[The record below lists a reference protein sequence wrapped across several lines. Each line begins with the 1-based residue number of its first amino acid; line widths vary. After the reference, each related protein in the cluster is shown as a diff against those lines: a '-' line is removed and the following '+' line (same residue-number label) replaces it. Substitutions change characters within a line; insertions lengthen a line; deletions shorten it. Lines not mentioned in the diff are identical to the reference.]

1 MIYDTKYRYVEKG
14 EKGMRRST
22 FAYRIRNIKRH
33 WLLLVMILPGLIYL
47 FINNY
52 LPMLGIIIA
61 FKNVNFAKG
70 IWGSDWVG
78 LDNFAYLFQTQDAWV
93 ITRNTLL
100 YNGAFIVLGTIL
112 SIAVAVLLNEVRKRF
127 VSRLYQSIIL
137 LPYLISMVIVAYLVL
152 ALLNEENG
160 FVNHY
165 VLPWLGINS
174 VSWYADAG
182 KWPYIL
188 SIVYLWKNVG
198 YTCIVYLASIVGIS
212 QEYYESATL
221 DGASRWRQV
230 WSITLPLIKPTMVIL
245 VLLSVGR
252 IFNSDFGLF
261 YQVPLNSGAL
271 QTTTDVIDT
280 YVYRGLMT
288 FGDFGMSS
296 AAGLYQSIVGFV
308 LVLTTNA
315 FVRRKD
321 KDLALF

>member
-1 MIYDTKYRYVEKG
+1 
-14 EKGMRRST
+14 MRRST

>member
-1 MIYDTKYRYVEKG
+1 
-14 EKGMRRST
+14 MRRST
-22 FAYRIRNIKRH
+22 FAYRIQNIKRH
-33 WLLLVMILPGLIYL
+33 WLLMVMILPGIIYL

-165 VLPWLGINS
+165 VLPWLGIDS

>member
-1 MIYDTKYRYVEKG
+1 
-14 EKGMRRST
+14 MRRST
-22 FAYRIRNIKRH
+22 FASRIKNIKRH
-33 WLLLVMILPGLIYL
+33 WLLLVMILPGIIYL

-165 VLPWLGINS
+165 VLPWLGIDS

-188 SIVYLWKNVG
+188 SVVYLWKNVG

>member
-1 MIYDTKYRYVEKG
+1 MERIKNI
-14 EKGMRRST
+14 RR
-22 FAYRIRNIKRH
+22 H
-33 WLLLVMILPGLIYL
+33 GLLLIMILPGIIYL
-47 FINNY
+47 FVNNY
-52 LPMLGIIIA
+52 LPMLGIVIA
-61 FKNVNFAKG
+61 FKDVNFAKG

-78 LDNFAYLFQTQDAWV
+78 LDNFAYLFQTKDAWL

-100 YNGAFIVLGTIL
+100 YNGAFIALGTL
-112 SIAVAVLLNEVRKRF
+112 LAVAVAILLNEVKVRF
-127 VSRLYQSIIL
+127 FSRLYQSMIL

-152 ALLNEENG
+152 ALLNEQNG
-160 FVNHY
+160 YLNHY
-165 VLPWLGINS
+165 ILPLLGIDP

-188 SIVYLWKNVG
+188 TLVYLWKTVG
-198 YTCIVYLASIVGIS
+198 YTCIVYLASIVGIN
-212 QEYYESATL
+212 QEYYESARL
-221 DGASRWRQV
+221 DGASKWRQI
-230 WSITLPLIKPTMVIL
+230 WSITVPLIKPTIIIM
-245 VLLSVGR
+245 VLLAVGR

-271 QTTTDVIDT
+271 QSHTDVIDT

-315 FVRRKD
+315 VVRRHNR
-321 KDLALF
+321 DLALF

>member
-1 MIYDTKYRYVEKG
+1 
-14 EKGMRRST
+14 MRRST
-22 FAYRIRNIKRH
+22 FAYRIQNIKRH
-33 WLLLVMILPGLIYL
+33 WLLLVMILPGIIYL

-165 VLPWLGINS
+165 VLPWLGIDS

-188 SIVYLWKNVG
+188 SVVYLWKNVG

-221 DGASRWRQV
+221 DGASKWRQV

-296 AAGLYQSIVGFV
+296 AAGLYQSVVGFV

>member
-1 MIYDTKYRYVEKG
+1 M
-14 EKGMRRST
+14 
-22 FAYRIRNIKRH
+22 
-33 WLLLVMILPGLIYL
+33 VMILPGIIYL

-165 VLPWLGINS
+165 VLPWLGIDS

>member
-1 MIYDTKYRYVEKG
+1 
-14 EKGMRRST
+14 MRRST
-22 FAYRIRNIKRH
+22 FAYRIQNIKRH
-33 WLLLVMILPGLIYL
+33 WLLLVMILPGIVYL

-78 LDNFAYLFQTQDAWV
+78 LENFAYLFQTQDAWV

-165 VLPWLGINS
+165 VLPWLGIDS

-188 SIVYLWKNVG
+188 SVVYLWKNVG

-221 DGASRWRQV
+221 DGASKWRQV
-230 WSITLPLIKPTMVIL
+230 WSITLPLIKPTMVIM

>member
-1 MIYDTKYRYVEKG
+1 MIYDTKYLYVEKG
-14 EKGMRRST
+14 EKGMRRSA
-22 FAYRIRNIKRH
+22 FAYRIQNIKRH
-33 WLLLVMILPGLIYL
+33 WLLLVMILPGIIYL

-78 LDNFAYLFQTQDAWV
+78 LENFAYLFQTQDAWV

-127 VSRLYQSIIL
+127 FSRLYQSIIL

-165 VLPWLGINS
+165 VLPWLGIDS

-188 SIVYLWKNVG
+188 SVVYLWKNVG

-221 DGASRWRQV
+221 DGASKWRQV

-308 LVLTTNA
+308 LVMTTNA

>member
-1 MIYDTKYRYVEKG
+1 
-14 EKGMRRST
+14 MRRST
-22 FAYRIRNIKRH
+22 FEYRIQNIKRH
-33 WLLLVMILPGLIYL
+33 WLLLVMILPGIIYL

-165 VLPWLGINS
+165 VLPWLGIDS

>member
-1 MIYDTKYRYVEKG
+1 
-14 EKGMRRST
+14 MRRST
-22 FAYRIRNIKRH
+22 FAYRIQNIKRH
-33 WLLLVMILPGLIYL
+33 WLLLVMILPGIIYL

-78 LDNFAYLFQTQDAWV
+78 LENFAYLFQTQDAWV

-165 VLPWLGINS
+165 VLPWLGIDS

-188 SIVYLWKNVG
+188 SVVYLWKNVG

-221 DGASRWRQV
+221 DGASKWRQV

>member
-1 MIYDTKYRYVEKG
+1 
-14 EKGMRRST
+14 
-22 FAYRIRNIKRH
+22 
-33 WLLLVMILPGLIYL
+33 MILPGIIYL

-52 LPMLGIIIA
+52 LPMFGIIIA

-112 SIAVAVLLNEVRKRF
+112 SVAVAVLLNEVRKRF

-165 VLPWLGINS
+165 VLPWLGIDS

-188 SIVYLWKNVG
+188 SVVYLWKNVG

-221 DGASRWRQV
+221 DGASKWRQV

-296 AAGLYQSIVGFV
+296 AAGLYQSIVGFL

-321 KDLALF
+321 RDLALF

>member
-1 MIYDTKYRYVEKG
+1 
-14 EKGMRRST
+14 MRRST
-22 FAYRIRNIKRH
+22 FAYRIQNIKRH
-33 WLLLVMILPGLIYL
+33 WLLLVMILPGIIYL

-165 VLPWLGINS
+165 VLPWLGIDS

-188 SIVYLWKNVG
+188 SVVYLWKNVG

-212 QEYYESATL
+212 EEYYESATL
-221 DGASRWRQV
+221 DGASKWRQV

>member
-1 MIYDTKYRYVEKG
+1 MH
-14 EKGMRRST
+14 RST
-22 FAYRIRNIKRH
+22 FAYRIQNIKRH
-33 WLLLVMILPGLIYL
+33 WLLLVMILPGIIYL

-165 VLPWLGINS
+165 VLPWLGIDS

>member
-22 FAYRIRNIKRH
+22 FAYRIQNIKRH
-33 WLLLVMILPGLIYL
+33 WLLLVMILPGIIYL

-61 FKNVNFAKG
+61 FKNINFAKG

-78 LDNFAYLFQTQDAWV
+78 LENFAYLFQTQDAWV

-165 VLPWLGINS
+165 VLPWLGIDS

-188 SIVYLWKNVG
+188 SVVYLWKNVG

-221 DGASRWRQV
+221 DGASKWRQV

-296 AAGLYQSIVGFV
+296 AAGLYQSVVGFV

>member
-1 MIYDTKYRYVEKG
+1 
-14 EKGMRRST
+14 MRRSA
-22 FAYRIRNIKRH
+22 FAYRIQNIKRH
-33 WLLLVMILPGLIYL
+33 WLLLVMILPGIIYL

-78 LDNFAYLFQTQDAWV
+78 LENFAYLFQTQDAWV

-127 VSRLYQSIIL
+127 FSRLYQSIIL

-165 VLPWLGINS
+165 VLPWLGIDS

-188 SIVYLWKNVG
+188 SVVYLWKNVG

-221 DGASRWRQV
+221 DGASKWRQV

-308 LVLTTNA
+308 LVMTTNA

>member
-1 MIYDTKYRYVEKG
+1 
-14 EKGMRRST
+14 
-22 FAYRIRNIKRH
+22 
-33 WLLLVMILPGLIYL
+33 
-47 FINNY
+47 
-52 LPMLGIIIA
+52 
-61 FKNVNFAKG
+61 
-70 IWGSDWVG
+70 
-78 LDNFAYLFQTQDAWV
+78 
-93 ITRNTLL
+93 
-100 YNGAFIVLGTIL
+100 
-112 SIAVAVLLNEVRKRF
+112 
-127 VSRLYQSIIL
+127 
-137 LPYLISMVIVAYLVL
+137 MVIVAYLVL

-165 VLPWLGINS
+165 VLPWLGIDP

-188 SIVYLWKNVG
+188 SVVYLWKNVG

-221 DGASRWRQV
+221 DGASGWRQV

-296 AAGLYQSIVGFV
+296 AAGLYQSIVGFI

>member
-1 MIYDTKYRYVEKG
+1 
-14 EKGMRRST
+14 MRRST
-22 FAYRIRNIKRH
+22 FAYRIQNIKRH
-33 WLLLVMILPGLIYL
+33 WLLLVMILPGIIYL

-165 VLPWLGINS
+165 VLPWLGIDS